1 MENLKLDVIVYP
13 GNGVYQN
20 RLTELI
26 QEGWFIAHIDMAK
39 TDGNNKQFIVFEL
52 QKGCE

>member
-1 MENLKLDVIVYP
+1 MDNLKLDVKVYP
-13 GNGVYQN
+13 GSSPYQN

-26 QEGWFIAHIDMAK
+26 QEGWFITHIDMAK
-39 TDGNNKQFIVFEL
+39 TDENDRQYLIFEL